1 MTDKIDKMIKPF
13 FVYFLLTSI
22 LFSCAKRTKNI
33 VDNLSFEEKQ
43 EELPTEYFDTK
54 TVYQSSRK
62 IQTDLIHT
70 KLEIR
75 FDWLKQHL
83 IGKSTI
89 TAKQHFFTSDSLI
102 LDAQGME
109 IKQILCNKAPLKF
122 TYDSSQIFIQ
132 LDKKYTKE
140 EKFIVEIEY
149 VSKPNEIKSTEGI
162 AIRENKG
169 LYFINPKKEQ
179 KDQMPQIWTQGET
192 QSNSVWFPTIDAPNI
207 KSSQEMYI
215 TVENKY
221 ETLSNGKLLDR
232 KLNNDGTR
240 TDHWYQNLAHAP
252 YLFMLAVGEFKI
264 VKDSYTKENGEK
276 IEVNYYVEPEWESS
290 AKSIFG
296 ATPEMI
302 GFFSKLTGIEYPWD
316 KYHQIVVRDY
326 VSGAMENTG
335 AVIFGDFVY
344 KNQRE
349 LLDANDESVIAH
361 ELFHH
366 WFGDLVTC
374 ESWANLPLNES
385 FANYAQYLWD
395 EYKHGVDQA
404 DYGNEEETNEYLN
417 TLEGGEDH
425 DLIWY
430 NHIHRDDMFD
440 KHSYNKGGRVLHML
454 RSYLGDEAFFT
465 GLKNYL
471 QTNKFKATEIHHLR
485 LAFEEITGEDLNW
498 FFNQWFLNKGI
509 PDLVIEQYISEKNKE
524 VVLTVSQA
532 QDLTSTPLYRLPVEI
547 AVYDDAGK
555 HVYKAVVDEVQN
567 KFVYPIVGTLKTI
580 VFDHQHSLLAKI
592 NEVKPFEQFAE
603 QYYLCK
609 KYQDRKEA
617 LLFGTTENTPFTDR
631 VILDALQDPFWKIRA
646 TAIEKSVFL
655 KEENKS
661 RATSLIQQLAQN
673 DKNSNVRAAAI
684 DFISQELDKAL
695 AEGFFASLLQ
705 TEKSYLVIEKLLLVT
720 QQLQSEISEDIINQL
735 QQDSSSRIK
744 IILSKYYAGSANPKY
759 IEYFTSLFQ
768 QNNFQ
773 GYEGLELLNNFT
785 YYISSLPLEFQKNAL
800 PVYQHQF
807 INGNYY
813 AKLYL
818 NENIDYLI
826 STLQQKI
833 EESANETENQLR
845 KHLITELEDFKA
857 KIKKD

>member
-1 MTDKIDKMIKPF
+1 MIKPI
-13 FVYFLLTSI
+13 FVYFLIIITV
-22 LFSCAKRTKNI
+22 FSCAKRTENRLENI
-33 VDNLSFEEKQ
+33 SFEDKQ
-43 EELPTEYFDTK
+43 EEEVPQEYIDNTP
-54 TVYQSSRK
+54 VYQSSRK

-75 FDWLKQHL
+75 FDWFKQYL
-83 IGKSTI
+83 IGKATI
-89 TAKQHFFTSDSLI
+89 TAKQHFYTSDSLI

-109 IKQILCNKAPLKF
+109 IKHILCNKAPLKF
-122 TYDSSQIFIQ
+122 TYDSTRLFIQ
-132 LDKKYTKE
+132 LDKKYTKD
-140 EKFIVEIEY
+140 EKFVVEIDY
-149 VSKPNEIKSTEGI
+149 VSRPNEIKSTEGI
-162 AIRENKG
+162 AIKENKG

-179 KDQMPQIWTQGET
+179 NNQMPQIWTQGET
-192 QSNSVWFPTIDAPNI
+192 QSNSVWFPTIDAPNV
-207 KSSQEMYI
+207 KSTQEMYI

-232 KLNNDGTR
+232 KTNNDGTR
-240 TDHWYQNLAHAP
+240 TDHWHQNLAHAP

-264 VKDSYTKENGEK
+264 VTDSYTKANGEK
-276 IEVNYYVEPEWESS
+276 IEVNYYVEPEWAAS

-344 KNQRE
+344 KNNRE
-349 LLDANDESVIAH
+349 LMDANDESVIAH

-395 EYKHGVDQA
+395 EHKYGIDQA

-454 RSYLGDEAFFT
+454 RSYLGDEAFFA

-485 LAFEEITGEDLNW
+485 LAFEEITGEDLHW

-509 PDLVIEQYISEKNKE
+509 PELSIEQYISEKNKE
-524 VVLTVSQA
+524 VVLTVTQNQNLNS
-532 QDLTSTPLYRLPVEI
+532 SPLYRLPIEI

-567 KFVYPIVGTLKTI
+567 KFVYPIVGSLKTI
-580 VFDHQHSLLAKI
+580 VFDQQHSLLAKI
-592 NEVKPFEQFAE
+592 NENKPSGQFAE

-617 LLFGTTENTPFTDR
+617 LLFGTTENSPLVDR
-631 VILDALQDPFWKIRA
+631 LILDALQDPFWKIRS
-646 TAIEKSVFL
+646 TAIEKAVFL
-655 KEENKS
+655 KDENKS
-661 RATSLIQQLAQN
+661 RAITIIKQLAQN
-673 DKNSNVRAAAI
+673 DKNSSVRAAAI
-684 DFISQELDKAL
+684 DFISQELDKPL
-695 AEGFFASLLQ
+695 AEGFFAGLLQ
-705 TEKSYLVIEKLLLVT
+705 SEKSYLVIEKLLLAS
-720 QQLQSEISEDIINQL
+720 QQLQSELSDEIINQL

-744 IILSKYYAGSANPKY
+744 IILSKFYAGSSNPKY
-759 IEYFTSLFQ
+759 IDYFTTLFQ

-785 YYISSLPLEFQKNAL
+785 YFISTLPLEFQKNAL
-800 PVYQHQF
+800 PIYQQQST
-807 INGNYY
+807 NGNYY

-818 NENIDYLI
+818 KENVEYLI
-826 STLQQKI
+826 SILQQNI
-833 EESANETENQLR
+833 NESANETENQLR
-845 KHLITELEDFKA
+845 THLINELEDFKA
-857 KIKKD
+857 KLKKD

>member
-1 MTDKIDKMIKPF
+1 MIKPI
-13 FVYFLLTSI
+13 FVYFLIIITV
-22 LFSCAKRTKNI
+22 FSCAKRTENRLENI
-33 VDNLSFEEKQ
+33 SFEDKQ
-43 EELPTEYFDTK
+43 EEEVPQEYIDNTP
-54 TVYQSSRK
+54 VYQSSRK

-75 FDWLKQHL
+75 FDWVKQHL
-83 IGKSTI
+83 LGKATI
-89 TAKQHFFTSDSLI
+89 TAKQHFYASDSLI

-109 IKQILCNKAPLKF
+109 IKQILCNKALLKF
-122 TYDSSQIFIQ
+122 TYDSTRLFIQ
-132 LDKKYTKE
+132 LDKKYIKD
-140 EKFIVEIEY
+140 EKFVVEIDY
-149 VSKPNEIKSTEGI
+149 VSRPNEIKSTEGI
-162 AIRENKG
+162 AIKENKG

-179 KDQMPQIWTQGET
+179 KEQMPQIWTQGET
-192 QSNSVWFPTIDAPNI
+192 QSNSVWFPTIDAPNV

-221 ETLSNGKLLDR
+221 ETLSNGKLLER
-232 KLNNDGTR
+232 KLNQDGTR

-264 VKDSYTKENGEK
+264 VTDSYTKENGEK

-385 FANYAQYLWD
+385 FANYSQYLWD

-404 DYGNEEETNEYLN
+404 DYGNEEETNEFLSTY
-417 TLEGGEDH
+417 EGGENH

-430 NHIHRDDMFD
+430 SHTHRDDMFD

-454 RSYLGDEAFFT
+454 RSYLGDEAFFA

-485 LAFEEITGEDLNW
+485 LAFEEITGEDLHW

-509 PDLVIEQYISEKNKE
+509 PELSIEQYISEKNKE
-524 VVLTVSQA
+524 VVLTVTQTH
-532 QDLTSTPLYRLPVEI
+532 DLTSAPLYRLPIEI

-555 HVYKAVVDEVQN
+555 HVYKAVVDEIQN
-567 KFVYPIVGTLKTI
+567 KFVYPLVGRLKTI
-580 VFDHQHSLLAKI
+580 VFDQQHSLLAKI

-617 LLFGTTENTPFTDR
+617 LLFGTTENSPIADR
-631 VILDALQDPFWKIRA
+631 VIVDALQDPFWKIRA
-646 TAIEKSVFL
+646 TAIEKAVFL
-655 KEENKS
+655 KDENKS
-661 RATSLIQQLAQN
+661 RAITLIQQLAQN

-684 DFISQELDKAL
+684 EFISQELDKPL

-785 YYISSLPLEFQKNAL
+785 YYISTLPLEFQKNAL
-800 PVYQHQF
+800 PVYKFQNT
-807 INGNYY
+807 NGNYY

-818 NENIDYLI
+818 KDNVDYLI
-826 STLQQKI
+826 TVLQQKI
-833 EESANETENQLR
+833 EESVNETENQLR

-857 KIKKD
+857 KLKKD